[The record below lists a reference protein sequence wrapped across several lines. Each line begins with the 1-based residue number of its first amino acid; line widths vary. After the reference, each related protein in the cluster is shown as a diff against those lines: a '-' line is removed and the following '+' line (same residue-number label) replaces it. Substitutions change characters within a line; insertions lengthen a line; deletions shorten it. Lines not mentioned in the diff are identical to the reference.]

1 MAKITIVLEDTIDDA
16 SVGKDGYFYS
26 HLDLSSCG
34 VPENFWALQWNGST
48 GHIEYNSPMIQ
59 NDEITELP
67 DWANACVAKWDEVK
81 SAQEAAESEAAR
93 IAAEAEASA
102 AEAEQAP

>member
-34 VPENFWALQWNGST
+34 VPENFWALQWDGSA

-59 NDEITELP
+59 NNEITTLP
-67 DWANACVAKWDEVK
+67 SWANACLAKWDEAK
-81 SAQEAAESEAAR
+81 AEEEVEAAR
-93 IAAEAEASA
+93 IAAEEAAA
-102 AEAEQAP
+102 AEAAAAGGE

>member
-1 MAKITIVLEDTIDDA
+1 MSKITIILEDTIDAA
-16 SVGKDGYFYS
+16 SVGKDGQFYN

-34 VPENFWALQWNGST
+34 VPENFWALQWNGSA

-59 NDEITELP
+59 NDEITALP

-81 SAQEAAESEAAR
+81 AAEEAEAEAAR
-93 IAAEAEASA
+93 IAAEEAAAA
-102 AEAEQAP
+102 AEKEQTPA